1 MKEVRFLVKE
11 LATAAITSA
20 WWGTIVLGNEV
31 CALVALVSTA
41 IVVILGII
49 YICDHWG
56 D

>member
-20 WWGTIVLGNEV
+20 WWGTIVLRNEV
-31 CALVALVSTA
+31 CAFVATISTA
-41 IVVILGII
+41 VIVILGII